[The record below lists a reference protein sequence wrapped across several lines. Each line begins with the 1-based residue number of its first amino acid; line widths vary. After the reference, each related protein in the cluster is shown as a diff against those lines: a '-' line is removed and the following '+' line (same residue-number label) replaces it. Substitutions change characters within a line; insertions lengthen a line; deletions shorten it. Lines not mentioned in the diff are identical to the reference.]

1 MIKLS
6 PSILAADPLQMGKAL
21 ALVKE
26 AGADELHFDVM
37 DAHFVPNLSFGPSL
51 LSAMKKQNPDVIYDV
66 HLMLSDPIRY
76 VDVFARA
83 GASIITIHQEANDF
97 LPCLE
102 KIRQLG
108 LRVGASLK
116 PGTPAESLRDVL
128 PMLDRVLLMT
138 VEPGF
143 GGQKLMPEVLG
154 KARELRLMGFA
165 GDIEADGG
173 IGLGNMQALVDS
185 GSNVLVMGTSFFKA
199 EDPAAVAS
207 AVHAL

>member
-6 PSILAADPLQMGKAL
+6 PSILAADPLQMGQAL
-21 ALVKE
+21 SLVKE
-26 AGADELHFDVM
+26 AHADELHFDVM

-51 LSAMKKQNPDVIYDV
+51 LSAMKKQDADVVYDV

-76 VDVFARA
+76 VDVFAKA

-102 KIRQLG
+102 KIRSLG
-108 LRVGASLK
+108 LQVGASLK
-116 PGTPAESLRDVL
+116 PATPAEALRSAL

-143 GGQKLMPEVLG
+143 GGQKLMPEVLN

-173 IGLGNMQALVDS
+173 IGLGNMQQLVDS
-185 GSNVLVMGTSFFKA
+185 GINVLVMGTSFFKA
-199 EDPAAVAS
+199 EDPSAVAA

>member
-1 MIKLS
+1 MTKLS
-6 PSILAADPLQMGKAL
+6 PSILAADPLHMGQAL
-21 ALVKE
+21 RLVKE
-26 AGADELHFDVM
+26 ACADELHFDVM

-51 LSAMKKQNPDVIYDV
+51 LSAMKKQQPDVFYDV

-76 VDVFARA
+76 VEVFADA
-83 GASIITIHQEANDF
+83 GASLITIHQEANDF
-97 LPCLE
+97 VACIE
-102 KIRQLG
+102 KIRSLG
-108 LRVGASLK
+108 LPVGASLK
-116 PGTPAESLRDVL
+116 PGTPAQTLRDVL

-154 KARELRLMGFA
+154 KARELRMMGFA

-173 IGLGNMQALVDS
+173 IGTSNMRLLADS
-185 GSNVLVMGTSFFKA
+185 GVNVLVMGTAFFKA
-199 EDPAAVAS
+199 EDPAAVAA

>member
-21 ALVKE
+21 ALVKQ

-51 LSAMKKQNPDVIYDV
+51 LSAMKKQDPDVIYDV

-76 VDVFARA
+76 VDVFAQA

-143 GGQKLMPEVLG
+143 GGQKLMSEVLG

-185 GSNVLVMGTSFFKA
+185 GINVLVMGTSFFKA

>member
-21 ALVKE
+21 SLVKE
-26 AGADELHFDVM
+26 AHADELHFDVM

-51 LSAMKKQNPDVIYDV
+51 LAAMKKQDADVVYDV

-76 VDVFARA
+76 VEVFAEA

-102 KIRQLG
+102 KIRSLG
-108 LRVGASLK
+108 LQTGASLK
-116 PGTPAESLRDVL
+116 PATPAETLRSVL

-143 GGQKLMPEVLG
+143 GGQKLMPEVLN
-154 KARELRLMGFA
+154 KARELRLMGFD

-173 IGLGNMQALVDS
+173 IGLGNMQQLADS
-185 GSNVLVMGTSFFKA
+185 GINVLVMGTSFFKA
-199 EDPAAVAS
+199 EDPQAVAA

>member
-21 ALVKE
+21 SLVKE
-26 AGADELHFDVM
+26 AHADELHFDVM

-51 LSAMKKQNPDVIYDV
+51 LAAMKKQDADVVYDV

-76 VDVFARA
+76 VEVFAEA

-102 KIRQLG
+102 KIRSLG
-108 LRVGASLK
+108 LLAGASLK
-116 PGTPAESLRDVL
+116 PATPAETLRSVL

-143 GGQKLMPEVLG
+143 GGQKLMPEVLN
-154 KARELRLMGFA
+154 KARELRLMGFD

-173 IGLGNMQALVDS
+173 IGLGNMRQLADS
-185 GSNVLVMGTSFFKA
+185 GINVLVMGTSFFKA
-199 EDPAAVAS
+199 EDPQAVAA

>member
-1 MIKLS
+1 MIIA
-6 PSILAADPLQMGKAL
+6 PSILSMDFSDTKKSVETL
-21 ALVKE
+21 E
-26 AGADELHFDVM
+26 ASCAKWMHFDVM

-51 LSAMKKQNPDVIYDV
+51 LSAMKKQDADVVYDV

-76 VDVFARA
+76 VDVFAKA

-102 KIRQLG
+102 KIRSLG
-108 LRVGASLK
+108 LQVGASLK
-116 PGTPAESLRDVL
+116 PATPAEALRSVL

-143 GGQKLMPEVLG
+143 GGQKLMPEVLN

-173 IGLGNMQALVDS
+173 IGLGNMQQLVDS
-185 GSNVLVMGTSFFKA
+185 GINVLVMGTSFFKA
-199 EDPAAVAS
+199 EDPSAVAA

>member
-6 PSILAADPLQMGKAL
+6 PSILAADPLQMGQAL
-21 ALVKE
+21 SLVKE
-26 AGADELHFDVM
+26 AHADELHFDVM

-51 LSAMKKQNPDVIYDV
+51 LAAMKKQDADVVYDV

-76 VDVFARA
+76 VEVFAEA

-97 LPCLE
+97 LACLE
-102 KIRQLG
+102 KTRSMG
-108 LRVGASLK
+108 LQVGASLK
-116 PGTPAESLRDVL
+116 PATPAETLRSVL

-143 GGQKLMPEVLG
+143 GGQKLMPEVLN
-154 KARELRLMGFA
+154 KARELRLMGFG

-173 IGLGNMQALVDS
+173 IGLGNMQQLVDS
-185 GSNVLVMGTSFFKA
+185 GINVLVMGTSFFKA
-199 EDPAAVAS
+199 ENPAAVAA

>member
-6 PSILAADPLQMGKAL
+6 PSILAADPLRMGSAL
-21 ALVKE
+21 QLVKK
-26 AGADELHFDVM
+26 ARADELHFDVM

-51 LSAMKKQNPDVIYDV
+51 LQAMKQKMPNVVYDV
-66 HLMLSDPIRY
+66 HLMLSDPIKY
-76 VDVFARA
+76 VEVFAEA
-83 GASIITIHQEANDF
+83 GASIITIHQEAKR
-97 LPCLE
+97 LVPCL
-102 KIRQLG
+102 KKLRKLG
-108 LRVGASLK
+108 VQVGVSLK
-116 PGTPAESLRDVL
+116 PATPAETLLPVL
-128 PMLDRVLLMT
+128 DQLDRVLLMT

-173 IGLGNMQALVDS
+173 IGLGNMKQVADS
-185 GSNVLVMGTSFFKA
+185 GINVLVMGTAFFKA
-199 EDPAAVAS
+199 EDPAAVAA

>member
-21 ALVKE
+21 ALVKQ

-51 LSAMKKQNPDVIYDV
+51 LSAMKKQDPDVIYDV

-76 VDVFARA
+76 VDVFAGA

-154 KARELRLMGFA
+154 KARELRLIGFA

-185 GSNVLVMGTSFFKA
+185 GINVLVMGTSFFKA

>member
-6 PSILAADPLQMGKAL
+6 PSILAADPLQMGQAL
-21 ALVKE
+21 SLVKE
-26 AGADELHFDVM
+26 AHADELHFDVM

-51 LSAMKKQNPDVIYDV
+51 LAAMKKQDADVVYDV

-76 VDVFARA
+76 VEVFAEA

-97 LPCLE
+97 LACLE
-102 KIRQLG
+102 KIRSLG
-108 LRVGASLK
+108 LQVGASLK
-116 PGTPAESLRDVL
+116 PATPAETLRSVL

-143 GGQKLMPEVLG
+143 GGQKLMPEVLN
-154 KARELRLMGFA
+154 KARELRLMSFG

-173 IGLGNMQALVDS
+173 IGLGNMQQLVDS
-185 GSNVLVMGTSFFKA
+185 GINVLVMGTSFFKA
-199 EDPAAVAS
+199 EDPAAVAA